1 MYRIGE
7 IVLHPLHGAGIIEG
21 IESKKI
27 LNTTKQF
34 YKINL
39 PDSQLEEIYVPTSNA
54 NSLGLRYLIDQETID
69 EVKELLTKKWQ
80 LKINEKWKEQ
90 FKKQEERVNSGDII
104 KVACAFKFLYHKSL
118 QKKLGSMDKWLLKKS
133 KNIIASEI
141 HFVQSIDYNQAFELI
156 DGWVKESV
164 MEDDKKIA

>member
-7 IVLHPLHGAGIIEG
+7 IVFHPLHGAGIIEG

-34 YKINL
+34 YRIIL

-54 NSLGLRYLIDQETID
+54 NSLGLRYLIDKETID
-69 EVKELLTKKWQ
+69 EVKDILSEKLQ
-80 LKINEKWKEQ
+80 LKIEEKWKDQ
-90 FKKQEERVNSGDII
+90 FKKQEERVNSCDIT
-104 KVACAFKFLYHKSL
+104 KVAHALKFLFHKSL

-141 HFVQSIDYNQAFELI
+141 HFVESIDYAQALDMI
-156 DGWVKESV
+156 DGWVKVSV
-164 MEDDKKIA
+164 VDVDKKIA